1 MPATAAAKMTPRMIK
16 PFVVR
21 SFGGGS
27 GPYTTLFSLLNLDL
41 LKLMFSNPSRYFFVS
56 RYNADSLSPGP
67 IGLNRFGRH
76 LPCDQG
82 ICK

>member
-1 MPATAAAKMTPRMIK
+1 MPATAAAKMIPRMIK

-41 LKLMFSNPSRYFFVS
+41 LKLMFSYSSR
-56 RYNADSLSPGP
+56 
-67 IGLNRFGRH
+67 
-76 LPCDQG
+76 
-82 ICK
+82 

>member
-1 MPATAAAKMTPRMIK
+1 MPANAAAKRIPRMIK

-41 LKLMFSNPSRYFFVS
+41 LKLMFPILSVIFLYPKKMAIHCVFV
-56 RYNADSLSPGP
+56 RLG
-67 IGLNRFGRH
+67 
-76 LPCDQG
+76 
-82 ICK
+82 

>member
-16 PFVVR
+16 PFVVS

-41 LKLMFSNPSRYFFVS
+41 LKLMFSNFSRYFFCI
-56 RYNADSLSPGP
+56 PT
-67 IGLNRFGRH
+67 
-76 LPCDQG
+76 Q
-82 ICK
+82 

>member
-1 MPATAAAKMTPRMIK
+1 MPATAAAKMIPRMIK

-41 LKLMFSNPSRYFFVS
+41 LKLMFSNSSR
-56 RYNADSLSPGP
+56 
-67 IGLNRFGRH
+67 
-76 LPCDQG
+76 
-82 ICK
+82 